1 MKKQLLFAAM
11 LMLSAAQR
19 FQYQLPS
26 LLRLQQ
32 KRVRLLQLRSS
43 MMHL

>member
-11 LMLSAAQR
+11 LMLSAAPAV
-19 FQYQLPS
+19 QYQLPS